1 MKYLL
6 LLSLLFSTAAIAQPP
21 QGERVK
27 AFKTAHI
34 TNALDLTSAEA
45 EKFWPIYNAH
55 EEKLAQLRK
64 KERQEIFQIVK
75 GDVNALT
82 NEEADAIIE
91 KGLNF
96 KQTEFNLHKKLITDL
111 RGVIPSKKIVKLH
124 RAEEE
129 FKRILLNRM
138 KNRQNR
144 RNK

>member
-1 MKYLL
+1 MKYIL
-6 LLSLLFSTAAIAQPP
+6 LLSLLFSTAAIAQPQ

-55 EEKLAQLRK
+55 EEKLMQLRK

-75 GDVNALT
+75 GDMNGLT

-91 KGLNF
+91 KGLSF
-96 KQTEFNLHKKLITDL
+96 KQTEFNLYKELVNNL
-111 RGVIPSKKIVKLH
+111 RGAIPSKKIVKLH

>member
-1 MKYLL
+1 MKYILL
-6 LLSLLFSTAAIAQPP
+6 FSLLFSTAVYAQ

-55 EEKLAQLRK
+55 EEKMSQLRK

-75 GDVNALT
+75 GDINGLT

-91 KGLNF
+91 KGINF
-96 KQTEFNLHKKLITDL
+96 KQTEFDLHKELIKNL

-138 KNRQNR
+138 KNRPGR